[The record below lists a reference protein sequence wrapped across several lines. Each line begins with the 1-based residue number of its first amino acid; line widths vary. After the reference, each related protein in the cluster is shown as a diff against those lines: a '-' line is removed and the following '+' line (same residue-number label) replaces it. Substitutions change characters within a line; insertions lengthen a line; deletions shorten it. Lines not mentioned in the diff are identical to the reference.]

1 MGTTRFGAEVR
12 RLRMAAGLSLAELA
26 QRAHYSK
33 GYLSKIENGEKPA
46 NPDLAAMLDGALDAG
61 GALVALTRRRPEPAP
76 AAVLPPLPGV
86 PGDPGDP
93 DGPEPAPLPPLGD
106 VAGTVAAFGAIFDHC
121 RAVGHRSPP
130 SVVLPTLVTQTRTLR
145 GIAAGLGGSAD
156 SAPVLLLA
164 AQYAEYTGWMFQEAG
179 ARDAAVSWTDAA
191 VTLAGRA
198 GDQVLGRYALVRA
211 ADLALYD
218 HDGLRTVA
226 LARQAQQDPASPARV
241 RALAAQRE
249 AQGHALLH
257 GYEDF
262 RRALDRAAELTA
274 EAESAD
280 GPVLGTRSLAD
291 PVAIT
296 AAWSLLDLGRATE
309 AAAILDREVPRIAE
323 GSARARVRFG
333 LRHALAHAVA
343 SEVPH
348 ACALAES
355 LLDLAIAVD
364 SATIRVELARLSR
377 TLSRWHT
384 HPAVRDLLPRLA
396 LALHRPA
403 S

>member
-26 QRAHYSK
+26 LRAHYSK

-46 NPDLAAMLDGALDAG
+46 NPEVAAMLDGALDAG
-61 GALVALTRRRPEPAP
+61 GALVALTRRRPEPER

-86 PGDPGDP
+86 SEVPGVPRTPDPM
-93 DGPEPAPLPPLGD
+93 PLPPLGD
-106 VAGTVAAFGAIFDHC
+106 VPGTVAAFGAMFDHC

-130 SVVLPTLVTQTRTLR
+130 AVVLPTLVAQTQTLR
-145 GIAAGLGGSAD
+145 GIAASLGGSAS

-191 VTLAGRA
+191 VTLAGRG
-198 GDQVLGRYALVRA
+198 GDQALARYALVRA
-211 ADLALYD
+211 AEMAMYD
-218 HDGLRTVA
+218 NDGLRTVA
-226 LARQAQQDPASPARV
+226 LARQAQRDPASPARV

-249 AQGHALLH
+249 AQGHALVG
-257 GYEDF
+257 GYTDF

-274 EAESAD
+274 EAASAD

-296 AAWSLLDLGRATE
+296 AAWSLVELGRAEE
-309 AAAILDREVPRIAE
+309 AAVILDREVPRIAE
-323 GSARARVRFG
+323 GSARSRVRFG

-343 SEVPH
+343 NEVPH

-364 SATIRVELARLSR
+364 SATIRVDLARLSR

-396 LALHRPA
+396 EALHTR
-403 S
+403 